1 MNEIELVL
9 YCDFHGHSRKQ
20 NVFVYGCENKN
31 SPSDRFKERIFPAML
46 SKNDPSKVCSSLIL
60 LQNELEF
67 SYCSSSLIIRVN
79 SKFKN
84 IRKELD
90 GSLCGHWEL

>member
-31 SPSDRFKERIFPAML
+31 SPNDRFKERIFPAML
-46 SKNDPSKVCSSLIL
+46 SKNDPAKVCSL
-60 LQNELEF
+60 LFDFIDLLLSVLVLVLF
-67 SYCSSSLIIRVN
+67 V
-79 SKFKN
+79 
-84 IRKELD
+84 
-90 GSLCGHWEL
+90 